1 MNNTPLV
8 QEERVGGIKAIGQ
21 TASKVAKTTS
31 LQKYAF
37 TAGKKSKFYNMFSSQ
52 RALSPIKEI
61 VTLPKPWF
69 RITNMVGAGID
80 TVRTTANNIIPLF
93 N

>member
-1 MNNTPLV
+1 ML
-8 QEERVGGIKAIGQ
+8 
-21 TASKVAKTTS
+21 
-31 LQKYAF
+31 KY
-37 TAGKKSKFYNMFSSQ
+37 NVFSSQ

-80 TVRTTANNIIPLF
+80 SIRTVSNNIIPLF
-93 N
+93 R